1 MMYKLAMS
9 RVSDLLA
16 SFGKV
21 IAPIERAEQVNF
33 GAWSPEET
41 LRLDV
46 LKTVNSAKDAFFP
59 QSEDIVHFKME
70 GKNIAIGMPEK
81 PDEPFVLFGARA
93 CDVRA
98 LDVLDRVFLS
108 EPADPGYAARRKN
121 GTIVS
126 IACAR
131 PAETCFCH
139 AYGIDA
145 TAPQGDVAC
154 WIDGDTLYW
163 QPQSEKGQALTET
176 AKPFLEECPDTAADA
191 AKQAIREIL
200 NRLPLKDLTLDG
212 WGGDVLMEK
221 FNSEKWADLS
231 RACLGCGACTFVCPT
246 CQCYDIRDF
255 DTGHGIQRYRCW
267 DSCMYKDFTM
277 MAHGTPRPTQLER
290 YRQRFMHKLV
300 YFPANNDGMFSCVG
314 CGRCVAKC
322 PVSSHIVKVIKALGG
337 DAK

>member
-145 TAPQGDVAC
+145 AAPQGDVAC

-277 MAHGTPRPTQLER
+277 MASGTPRPTQLER

>member
-145 TAPQGDVAC
+145 AAPQGDVAC
-154 WIDGDTLYW
+154 WIDGERFTG
-163 QPQSEKGQALTET
+163 SRR
-176 AKPFLEECPDTAADA
+176 AK
-191 AKQAIREIL
+191 
-200 NRLPLKDLTLDG
+200 
-212 WGGDVLMEK
+212 
-221 FNSEKWADLS
+221 
-231 RACLGCGACTFVCPT
+231 RA
-246 CQCYDIRDF
+246 R
-255 DTGHGIQRYRCW
+255 R
-267 DSCMYKDFTM
+267 
-277 MAHGTPRPTQLER
+277 
-290 YRQRFMHKLV
+290 
-300 YFPANNDGMFSCVG
+300 
-314 CGRCVAKC
+314 
-322 PVSSHIVKVIKALGG
+322 
-337 DAK
+337 

>member
-131 PAETCFCH
+131 PA
-139 AYGIDA
+139 AVPG
-145 TAPQGDVAC
+145 TA
-154 WIDGDTLYW
+154 
-163 QPQSEKGQALTET
+163 
-176 AKPFLEECPDTAADA
+176 
-191 AKQAIREIL
+191 
-200 NRLPLKDLTLDG
+200 
-212 WGGDVLMEK
+212 
-221 FNSEKWADLS
+221 S
-231 RACLGCGACTFVCPT
+231 RRTRA
-246 CQCYDIRDF
+246 
-255 DTGHGIQRYRCW
+255 
-267 DSCMYKDFTM
+267 
-277 MAHGTPRPTQLER
+277 
-290 YRQRFMHKLV
+290 
-300 YFPANNDGMFSCVG
+300 
-314 CGRCVAKC
+314 
-322 PVSSHIVKVIKALGG
+322 
-337 DAK
+337 

>member
-1 MMYKLAMS
+1 MPRAAKTAP
-9 RVSDLLA
+9 
-16 SFGKV
+16 SF
-21 IAPIERAEQVNF
+21 
-33 GAWSPEET
+33 
-41 LRLDV
+41 
-46 LKTVNSAKDAFFP
+46 
-59 QSEDIVHFKME
+59 
-70 GKNIAIGMPEK
+70 
-81 PDEPFVLFGARA
+81 
-93 CDVRA
+93 
-98 LDVLDRVFLS
+98 
-108 EPADPGYAARRKN
+108 
-121 GTIVS
+121 S

-200 NRLPLKDLTLDG
+200 DRLPLKDLTLDG

-246 CQCYDIRDF
+246 CQCYDILDF

-277 MAHGTPRPTQLER
+277 MASGTPRPTQLER

>member
-131 PAETCFCH
+131 PAEDLVD
-139 AYGIDA
+139 IDEIQNEWTKTPGVNVHLTIDRA
-145 TAPQGDVAC
+145 QEGWDGHVAFVPAFVTELGFDPNKTVLVC
-154 WIDGDTLYW
+154 GPPVMIKFTL
-163 QPQSEKGQALTET
+163 KA
-176 AKPFLEECPDTAADA
+176 
-191 AKQAIREIL
+191 
-200 NRLPLKDLTLDG
+200 
-212 WGGDVLMEK
+212 LMEQGFK
-221 FNSEKWADLS
+221 RNNVYTTMELRMK
-231 RACLGCGACTFVCPT
+231 CG
-246 CQCYDIRDF
+246 
-255 DTGHGIQRYRCW
+255 
-267 DSCMYKDFTM
+267 
-277 MAHGTPRPTQLER
+277 
-290 YRQRFMHKLV
+290 
-300 YFPANNDGMFSCVG
+300 VG
-314 CGRCVAKC
+314 KCGRCNIGDKYVCKDG
-322 PVSSHIVKVIKALGG
+322 PVFRFDQL
-337 DAK
+337 DELPNEY